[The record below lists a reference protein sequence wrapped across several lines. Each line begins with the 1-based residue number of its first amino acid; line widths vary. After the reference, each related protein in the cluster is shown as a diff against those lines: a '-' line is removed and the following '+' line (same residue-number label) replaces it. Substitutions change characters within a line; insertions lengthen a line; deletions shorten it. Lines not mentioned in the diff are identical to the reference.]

1 MAKRRYYE
9 IEKNELKNRQEV
21 LYKII
26 VKLDSQQGARN
37 FLKDL
42 LTSSELLM
50 ISNRIA
56 IAMLLL
62 NGFKYEDIIKELRV
76 GVGTINSVNRWLYN
90 GFGGYLKELRKNKK
104 TGKSFKKMPAG
115 DWDML
120 KKKYPAHF
128 LIFNLID
135 KIK

>member
-9 IEKNELKNRQEV
+9 IEKDELKNRQEV

-26 VKLDSQQGARN
+26 TELDSQQGARN

-56 IAMLLL
+56 IAMMLL
-62 NGFKYEDIIKELRV
+62 NGFRYEDIIKKLKV
-76 GVGTINSVNRWLYN
+76 GVGTINNVSKWLYN
-90 GFGGYLKELRKNKK
+90 GFGGYLKELRRSKK
-104 TGKSFKKMPAG
+104 TGKSFNEMPTN
-115 DWDML
+115 DWEML

-128 LIFNLID
+128 LIFNLMD

>member
-9 IEKNELKNRQEV
+9 LEKSELRNRQEV

-26 VKLDSQQGARN
+26 AEIDSQQGARN

-42 LTSSELLM
+42 LTSSEALM

-56 IAMLLL
+56 IAMMLL
-62 NGFKYEDIIKELRV
+62 NGFKYEDIIKELKV
-76 GVGTINSVNRWLYN
+76 GVGTINNVNRWLYN

-104 TGKSFKKMPAG
+104 TGKSFKKMPASE
-115 DWDML
+115 WDML

-128 LIFNLID
+128 FIFNLMD
-135 KIK
+135 KLK